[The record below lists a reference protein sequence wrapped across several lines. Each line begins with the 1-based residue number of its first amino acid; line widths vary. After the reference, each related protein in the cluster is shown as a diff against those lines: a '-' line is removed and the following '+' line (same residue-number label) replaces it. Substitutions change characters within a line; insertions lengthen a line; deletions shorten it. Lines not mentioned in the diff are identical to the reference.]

1 MFGSVGPL
9 ESTSVLITITVLV
22 ALVTWPAARILRR
35 LGFSPWLAP
44 LAAIPPVNL
53 ALLYFVA
60 FSAPPGGASN
70 REPG

>member
-9 ESTSVLITITVLV
+9 ESTGVLISIAVLV

-35 LGFSPWLAP
+35 LGFRSWPAP
-44 LAAIPPVNL
+44 LAAIPVINL

-60 FSAPPGGASN
+60 FSVPPGDASS
-70 REPG
+70 RERS